1 MTKISVIIPTLNE
14 AERIEGAIR
23 SALKGGPETYP
34 LNKNDKN
41 DKNTVEVIVADAGS
55 TDKTPELASQL
66 GALVVTSPKGRGEQ
80 MDLGAGVSTG
90 EILLFLHADTRLPEG
105 WQRDVLEA
113 MENPRLSGGAFT
125 LSIDAT
131 RWPFRVVEFLSTFR
145 AKHLG
150 LIYGDQAI
158 FTRRETFVDIKG
170 FNKLPLFED
179 VDCVIKL
186 KGKGDVIVLDKKVL
200 TSPRQWEKGGIIRS
214 TLRNWLLLSLYM
226 LGFNARAL
234 YRLYYKSLSA
244 R

>member
-1 MTKISVIIPTLNE
+1 MTTISVIIPTLNE
-14 AERIEGAIR
+14 AGRIEGAIK
-23 SALKGGPETYP
+23 SALGSGPKVYP
-34 LNKNDKN
+34 PDKPPDKN
-41 DKNTVEVIVADAGS
+41 EIEVIVADGGS
-55 TDKTPELASQL
+55 TDKTLDLAGPL
-66 GALVVTSPKGRGEQ
+66 GAKVVTGPQGRGEQ
-80 MDLGAGVSTG
+80 MDLGATISTG

-131 RWPFRVVEFLSTFR
+131 GWRFRVVEYLSTFR

-186 KGKGDVIVLDKKVL
+186 KRKGDVIVLNKRVL
-200 TSPRQWEKGGIIRS
+200 TSSRRWIKGGIIRS

-226 LGFNARAL
+226 LGFNARGL
-234 YRLYYKSLSA
+234 YRLYYKRLLA